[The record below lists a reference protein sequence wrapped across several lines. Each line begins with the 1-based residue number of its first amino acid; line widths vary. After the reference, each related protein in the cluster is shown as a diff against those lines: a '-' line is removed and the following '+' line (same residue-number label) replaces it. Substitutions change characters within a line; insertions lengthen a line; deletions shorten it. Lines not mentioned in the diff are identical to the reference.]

1 MKDLNLPQKEL
12 MFGHPTGLF
21 TLFFAELWERFSY
34 YGMRALLV
42 FYMIKGFMTYGDGD
56 AYTIYGAYTAL
67 VYMTPFFGGMIA
79 DRLIGARRAV
89 ILGGLFMAG
98 GHLTM
103 TIENKNAFFTALAL
117 LIVGNG
123 FFKPNISTMVGSLY
137 PQGSPKRD
145 GGFTIFYIGINLGAA
160 IAPLLCGYVGETFGW
175 HKGFG
180 LATIGMLTGLAV
192 FIAPTIISQ
201 LLLLVSCSCATLNIL
216 ELKELEAINPYLNW
230 IVAATLVVAG
240 ILAFLSLG
248 QREKEGDLSIGFLS
262 NSLTQILILA
272 GAGGIAYAM
281 CRFHPNDLPT
291 TIVFYGMAAIL
302 VAAAILSCMAVFKA
316 GLPAGAGMPPSQEA
330 VKKEWWVYGGALL
343 AVPVFM
349 LLVSGFE
356 PLFGAKGGVQMI
368 PDETIKKFEF
378 SDSAAMQ
385 ILGTV
390 VKESSR
396 PAGLI
401 LMVAGLV
408 ALFYLVSQMFR
419 LGKVPRQR
427 MYVVMILTFFS
438 MLFWSFFE
446 QAGSSVNNF
455 TDRNV
460 NRVNGSSSVVEKSN
474 VGETVTLA
482 ISLGSEKA
490 DVKDLPKLTQQ
501 FLGFENGNPEMGQR
515 LAKVARLVERHKIE
529 KRKFTETYDPAVD
542 KAKDDLIAA
551 IWKETG
557 HVTVAD
563 VVQALNDDG
572 EIDPTKL
579 PAPKPETAGNGDKKE
594 DEKEEEPKK
603 TPEEKMTEWNAEKVW
618 DKYVEQKVTD
628 AVEASSVLNPTSG
641 SEDEIKAAKEKLV
654 GQLVKRLGVEKT
666 VKAMLK
672 EKRLTMTGLT
682 YLRDYVNTFDDEAK
696 KQELPLE
703 EKTLDWTYTSQN
715 VGMTIGGGEVQAS
728 IYQAVNPIF
737 ILIFG
742 LIFTI
747 IWGVM
752 ASKGI
757 EPSTPVKFALGLVQ
771 LGMGFGC
778 FFIGA
783 TAANEIGMVSLV
795 WLVLGYL
802 FQTTGELCLSPV
814 GLSMVTR
821 LSPARLVSTVMG
833 TWFLATAF
841 SQFLAAIIA
850 QFTGVTH
857 GGGGS
862 FIPAPAETV
871 DVYGNVFKLIAISA
885 IASGVFCL
893 ILSPILKR
901 WMHEDVE
908 GDGEEPKK

>member
-12 MFGHPTGLF
+12 MLGHPTGLF

-42 FYMIKGFMTYGDGD
+42 FYMIKGFMGYGDGN

-89 ILGGLFMAG
+89 ILGGLFMAA

-103 TIENKNAFFTALAL
+103 TIESKTWFFTALAL

-137 PQGSPKRD
+137 PEGSPKRD

-160 IAPLLCGYVGETFGW
+160 IAPLLCGYIGETYGW

-192 FIAPTIISQ
+192 FVAPTIASQ
-201 LLLLVSCSCATLNIL
+201 LLLMISCAFATLNIL
-216 ELKELEAINPYLNW
+216 ELQQLEQINPYMNW
-230 IVAATLVVAG
+230 IVAGTLVAAG
-240 ILAFLSLG
+240 LLAVVSLG
-248 QREKEGDLSIGFLS
+248 QREKSGDLEIGFVS
-262 NSLTQILILA
+262 NLLTQLLILG
-272 GAGGIAYAM
+272 GAGGIAIVM
-281 CRFHPNDLPT
+281 FIFHPDDWPT
-291 TIVFYGMAAIL
+291 TLVFYGMAVIL
-302 VAAAILSCMAVFKA
+302 VVAAIVSCVALAKS
-316 GLPAGAGMPPSQEA
+316 GLPAGAGMPPSEQA
-330 VKKEWWVYGGALL
+330 VKSEWFVYLGSLV

-356 PLFGAKGGVQMI
+356 PVFGKDGGVQLI
-368 PDETIKKFEF
+368 PDETIKQFEF
-378 SDSAAMQ
+378 SDSAAMN
-385 ILGTV
+385 IIGTV

-401 LMVAGLV
+401 LMVAGAG

-460 NRVNGSSSVVEKSN
+460 NRVNGSSQFVTDAD
-474 VGETVTLA
+474 VGQSRPFA
-482 ISLGSEKA
+482 IPMGQDEE
-490 DVKDLPKLTQQ
+490 VKDLPKLTQQ
-501 FLGFENGNPEMGQR
+501 FLGRENGDPAMIDR
-515 LAKVARLVERHKIE
+515 LANAARMVERHKIE
-529 KRKFTETYDPAVD
+529 SRDLSVTYDADIDQARSDVVTSVWNQ
-542 KAKDDLIAA
+542 I
-551 IWKETG
+551 G
-557 HVTVAD
+557 HVTIED
-563 VVQALNDDG
+563 VVQSLSDG
-572 EIDPTKL
+572 KIDGSKL
-579 PAPKPETAGNGDKKE
+579 PAAPTDEPAETEAG
-594 DEKEEEPKK
+594 EEPKK
-603 TPEEKMTEWNAEKVW
+603 TPDQKMAEWKAESLW
-618 DKYVEQKVTD
+618 SDYVEAKVRE
-628 AVEASSVLNPTSG
+628 AVEASSVLQ
-641 SEDEIKAAKEKLV
+641 AAANDDASKDKMV
-654 GQLVKRLGVEKT
+654 GELVKRLDVEKT
-666 VKAMLK
+666 IQSLSN
-672 EKRLTMTGLT
+672 EQRLTMTGLT
-682 YLRDYVNTFDDEAK
+682 YLREYVNIFDDQAK
-696 KQELPLE
+696 GGNLSAA
-703 EKTLDWTYTSQN
+703 EKTLNWTFTEQN
-715 VGMTIGGGEVQAS
+715 IGTALDGGEVQAS

-742 LIFTI
+742 LVFTML
-747 IWGVM
+747 WAFMANHGV
-752 ASKGI
+752 
-757 EPSTPVKFALGLVQ
+757 EPSTPVKFALGLIQ

-778 FFIGA
+778 FYMGA
-783 TAANEIGMVSLV
+783 VMADGFGMVPLI
-795 WLVLGYL
+795 WLLLGYL

-850 QFTGVTH
+850 QFTGVSE

-862 FIPAPAETV
+862 TVPVPVETV
-871 DVYGNVFKLIAISA
+871 DVFGNVFMLIAISA
-885 IASGVFCL
+885 GVSGLFCL
-893 ILSPILKR
+893 VLSPVLKY
-901 WMHEDVE
+901 WMHSDIQ
-908 GDGEEPKK
+908 GDGEDAG